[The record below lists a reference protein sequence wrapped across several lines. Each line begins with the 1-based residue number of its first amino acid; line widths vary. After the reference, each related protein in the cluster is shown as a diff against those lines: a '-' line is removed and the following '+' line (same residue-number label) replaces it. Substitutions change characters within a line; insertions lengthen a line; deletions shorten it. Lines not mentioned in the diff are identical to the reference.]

1 MSRAEKYQE
10 LLALPA
16 CELAERLASGS
27 ARAVEVTEAYLQ
39 RIEEVEEGIQAWAHL
54 DPDYALQQ
62 AKALD
67 RHRQSGAPIGP
78 LHGVPV
84 AVKDIIDVAGLP
96 CENGTS
102 LDAGRRPRQDAFV
115 VSRLREAGAVILGK
129 TVTTELAVYQ
139 PGKTRN
145 PHDTA
150 RTPGGSSSGSAA
162 AVAAAMAPLSL
173 GSQTNG
179 SVVRPASYCGV
190 VGFKPGRGLISRS
203 GATTQS
209 PTLDNLGGFART
221 VEDVAL
227 LHDALA
233 GFDEKDPAMR
243 LVARPGLLATARSAP
258 PVRPALAFVRG
269 PHWDDTEADLREG
282 FAELIAELGDV
293 EEVPLPDIFS
303 RAVELHRTIHLADL
317 AKHYARYY
325 QKDREQLSPRLREMI
340 EEGQRVLAVD
350 YNIAHDWIEIL
361 NAGLEEVFQRYD
373 ALITPGTSGQ
383 APGIETTGSP
393 IFCTLWTL
401 CGLPALSLPLLV
413 GKDDLPIGVQL
424 VDSRGRDGRLLRT
437 GRWLVERLQRSDS
450 KGIDR

>member
-1 MSRAEKYQE
+1 MSKNSKYQE
-10 LLALPA
+10 LLGLPA
-16 CELAERLASGS
+16 CDLAERLASGS
-27 ARAVEVTEAYLQ
+27 VRAVEVTEAYLN
-39 RIEEVEEGIQAWAHL
+39 RIEEAEKGLQAWVHL
-54 DPDYALQQ
+54 DPDHALQQ

-96 CENGTS
+96 CENGTC
-102 LDAGRRPRQDAFV
+102 LDAGRRPREDAFV

-145 PHDTA
+145 PHDPA

-162 AVAAAMAPLSL
+162 AVAAAMAPLAL

-190 VGFKPGRGLISRS
+190 VGFKPSRGLISRT

-227 LHDALA
+227 LHDGMA
-233 GFDEKDPAMR
+233 GFDERDSAMR
-243 LVARPGLLATARSAP
+243 LAARPQLLAMARSKP
-258 PVRPALAFVRG
+258 PVKPTLAFVRG
-269 PHWDDTEADLREG
+269 PYWEETDADLREG
-282 FAELIAELGDV
+282 YQEVVTELGDV
-293 EEVPLPDIFS
+293 DEVTLPDIFG

-317 AKHYARYY
+317 AKHYSRYY
-325 QKDREQLSPRLREMI
+325 QWDKEQLSPRLREMI
-340 EEGQRVLAVD
+340 EEGQKILALD
-350 YNIAHDWIEIL
+350 YNVAHDWIEIL
-361 NAGLEEVFQRYD
+361 NAGLEEIFDRYD
-373 ALITPGTSGQ
+373 AVITPGTSGE
-383 APGIETTGSP
+383 APGIESTGSP
-393 IFCTLWTL
+393 IFCTLWTF
-401 CGLPALSLPLLV
+401 CGTPTLSLPLLV
-413 GKDDLPIGVQL
+413 GKDELPIGVQL
-424 VDSRGRDGRLLRT
+424 VGRRGRDGRLLRT
-437 GRWLVERLQRSDS
+437 ARWLVEKLRAPLPERSAS
-450 KGIDR
+450 

>member
-1 MSRAEKYQE
+1 MSKADKYRE
-10 LLALPA
+10 LVSLPV
-16 CELAERLASGS
+16 CELRERIAQG
-27 ARAVEVTEAYLQ
+27 AAKAAEVTEAYLE
-39 RIEEVEEGIQAWAHL
+39 RIQEVEEGIQAWVHL
-54 DPDYALQQ
+54 DPDYALKQ
-62 AKALD
+62 ARALD
-67 RHRQSGAPIGP
+67 RQRQSGAAIGP

-96 CENGTS
+96 CENGTP
-102 LDAGRRPRQDAFV
+102 LDAGRRPRRDAFV
-115 VSRLREAGAVILGK
+115 VTRLREAGAVILGK

-139 PGKTRN
+139 PNKTRN
-145 PHDTA
+145 PHDPT

-162 AVAAAMAPLSL
+162 AVAAAMAPLTL

-190 VGFKPGRGLISRS
+190 VGFKPSRGLISRS

-227 LHDALA
+227 LHDGMA

-243 LVARPGLLATARSAP
+243 LLAHPQLLATARSKP
-258 PVRPALAFVRG
+258 PLKPVLAFARG
-269 PHWDDTEADLREG
+269 PNWEDTEADLRDG
-282 FAELIAELGDV
+282 YGELVAELGDV
-293 EEVPLPDIFS
+293 EEIELPTAFG

-325 QKDREQLSPRLREMI
+325 EAGSDQLSPRLREMI
-340 EEGQRVLAVD
+340 EEGQRILALD
-350 YNIAHDWIEIL
+350 YNLAHDWIEIL
-361 NAGLEEVFQRYD
+361 NATLEEVFERYD

-393 IFCTLWTL
+393 VFCTPWTF
-401 CGLPALSLPLLV
+401 CGVPAVSLPLLV

-424 VDSRGRDGRLLRT
+424 IGQRGRDGRLLRT
-437 GRWLVERLQRSDS
+437 ARWLVERLRDPLEE
-450 KGIDR
+450 RN

>member
-1 MSRAEKYQE
+1 MSKAAKYQE

-16 CELAERLASGS
+16 CELAERLAAGS
-27 ARAVEVTEAYLQ
+27 ARAVEVTEAYLE
-39 RIEEVEEGIQAWAHL
+39 RISQTEEKVQAWAHL
-54 DPDYALQQ
+54 DPDYALRQ

-67 RHRQSGAPIGP
+67 RHRQSGHAIGP

-96 CENGTS
+96 CENGTP
-102 LDAGRRPRQDAFV
+102 LDAGRRARQDAFV

-139 PGKTRN
+139 PSKTRN
-145 PHDTA
+145 PHDPS

-162 AVAAAMAPLSL
+162 AVASGMAPLAL

-190 VGFKPGRGLISRS
+190 VGFKPSRGLISRS

-221 VEDVAL
+221 IEDVAL
-227 LHDALA
+227 LHDAMA
-233 GFDEKDPAMR
+233 GFDEQDSAMR
-243 LVARPGLLATARSAP
+243 LVARPQLLATARSKP

-269 PHWDDTEADLREG
+269 PYWEDTEADLREG
-282 FAELIAELGDV
+282 YAELVAELGDV
-293 EEVPLPDIFS
+293 EEVELPEVFG

-317 AKHYARYY
+317 AKHYGHYY
-325 QKDREQLSPRLREMI
+325 HRDKEQLSPRLREMI
-340 EEGQRVLAVD
+340 EEGQRILAVD

-361 NAGLEEVFQRYD
+361 NVGLEELFERFD

-383 APGIETTGSP
+383 APTIDTTGSP
-393 IFCTLWTL
+393 AFCTLWTF
-401 CGLPALSLPLLV
+401 CGLPALSMPLLV
-413 GKDDLPIGVQL
+413 GADDLPIGVQL
-424 VDSRGRDGRLLRT
+424 VGRRGRDGRLLRT
-437 GRWLVERLQRSDS
+437 ARWMLETLRGPLPEGS
-450 KGIDR
+450 